1 MKRKYSISLGIGAV
15 GSAAYLGLIVWY
27 VLNLLQGTQTGIP
40 ATVEDLPLNLILHIC
55 LMAIGA
61 GFTWTAFFSGIF
73 TVAVAASICF
83 TFGAFMFYHYLLF
96 SAPLIILTLIGSFFC
111 HKLQMK
117 KQEKEAE
124 MEYNQ
129 KKVSQEKKKPKAE
142 STHVKRTQPQRNT
155 RQEMLAR
162 RMQHNQSMQV
172 RQENTGMMTQSYV
185 QPVQQS
191 FYTQMQDPY
200 APLAQTAVMQ
210 PIMQPIAFQPAVYP
224 YPVYNGEQ
232 GVQQPLQTSYQP
244 VPMVQNPAFP
254 QAAVNP
260 LQNPYPQ
267 LNQPMAAFP
276 PGVMPDGT
284 PANLPTQP
292 HAGHTRP
299 EGYFDDYGNF
309 HPGSEQ

>member
-129 KKVSQEKKKPKAE
+129 K
-142 STHVKRTQPQRNT
+142 R
-155 RQEMLAR
+155 
-162 RMQHNQSMQV
+162 
-172 RQENTGMMTQSYV
+172 
-185 QPVQQS
+185 
-191 FYTQMQDPY
+191 
-200 APLAQTAVMQ
+200 
-210 PIMQPIAFQPAVYP
+210 
-224 YPVYNGEQ
+224 
-232 GVQQPLQTSYQP
+232 
-244 VPMVQNPAFP
+244 
-254 QAAVNP
+254 
-260 LQNPYPQ
+260 
-267 LNQPMAAFP
+267 
-276 PGVMPDGT
+276 
-284 PANLPTQP
+284 
-292 HAGHTRP
+292 
-299 EGYFDDYGNF
+299 
-309 HPGSEQ
+309 

>member
-1 MKRKYSISLGIGAV
+1 MKRRYSISLGIGAV
-15 GSAAYLGLIVWY
+15 GSAAYLGLIGWY

-55 LMAIGA
+55 LMIVGA
-61 GFTWTAFFSGIF
+61 GFTWTAFFSGMF
-73 TVAVAASICF
+73 MVAVGASICF

-96 SAPLIILTLIGSFFC
+96 SAPLIILTIIGSFFC

-124 MEYNQ
+124 EAYHQ
-129 KKVSQEKKKPKAE
+129 KKVNQEKKKQQAE
-142 STHVKRTQPQRNT
+142 MVQSKRTQPQRNT

-162 RMQHNQSMQV
+162 RMQHNQTMQV
-172 RQENTGMMTQSYV
+172 RQENTAMMTPNYV
-185 QPVQQS
+185 QPVQQP

-200 APLAQTAVMQ
+200 APLTQTTVMQ

-232 GVQQPLQTSYQP
+232 GAQQPVQTYQP
-244 VPMVQNPAFP
+244 VPMVQNPAFS
-254 QAAVNP
+254 QGTLNP
-260 LQNPYPQ
+260 LQNPFPQ
-267 LNQPMAAFP
+267 PNQPMAAFP
-276 PGVMPDGT
+276 TGLMPDANST
-284 PANLPTQP
+284 NLPTQP
-292 HAGHTRP
+292 QAGHTRS

-309 HPGSEQ
+309 HPGSGK